1 MKTDYEKLLEYERYK
16 NKLRLQP
23 ISDKEYEEKLKAKA
37 DELGI

>member
-1 MKTDYEKLLEYERYK
+1 MTEQRKWEEYERYK

-23 ISDKEYEEKLKAKA
+23 ISDKEYEQKIKAKA